1 MNSPVMHRIPYSMKV
16 AIDRGQFLQ
25 GKDPIIATIRQ
36 SYPGVYDLSNAPTV
50 DDPMKILE
58 NGAKAIE
65 TFNSW
70 LNTELGV
77 KAKNGRDS
85 VCVYPV
91 LDKLESPSHEFGDC
105 LIVSVPKGKAGF
117 KCRFMNSK
125 GSDSYVHHVALSAFM
140 THGITYKVSDISK
153 ISQGKS
159 GESAYSISHLCGNG
173 ACARPGHLLVES
185 KKTNDERVHCHFV
198 MRHCKTVQ
206 EMDVVRS
213 VCPHTPKCFTNRYNL
228 RRPYY

>member
-1 MNSPVMHRIPYSMKV
+1 MKIT
-16 AIDRGQFLQ
+16 IDRSQFLR
-25 GKDPIIATIRQ
+25 GKDPVIATIREL
-36 SYPGVYDLSNAPTV
+36 YPDVYDISKAPTV
-50 DDPMKILE
+50 EDPITILQ
-58 NGAKAIE
+58 NGSKAIE

-70 LNTELGV
+70 LNTEPGA
-77 KAKNGRDS
+77 KARNGRDS

-91 LDKLESPSHEFGDC
+91 LEKLESPTHEFGDC

-140 THGITYKVSDISK
+140 THGIAYKVSDISK
-153 ISQGKS
+153 ISQSKN
-159 GESAYSISHLCGNG
+159 GENVYSISHLCGNG

-185 KKTNDERVHCHFV
+185 KKVNDERTHCHFV
-198 MRHCKTVQ
+198 MRHCTTTP

-228 RRPYY
+228 GKPYY